1 MQRRILLAAAALLP
15 SLATAQTPPTP
26 PDWPARPVRMLVG
39 SAPGGGTDAMARAV
53 ADRLAPLLRQPVIV
67 ENRPG
72 VSNTLAVD
80 MTAKSTDGHTMVM
93 GVVTA
98 HAIAPHLLKLGYDSN
113 RDLVP
118 VAYVG
123 AVPNVLVVGNNLP
136 ANSVQELVA
145 LARKEPGR
153 INFASSGTGSTQHIA
168 AEMFKD
174 AAGIELTH
182 VPYKGS
188 AAALVDL
195 VSGQVQMSFDTMPSV
210 IGQIKAGKLRPLGVT
225 SPRRNAQLP
234 QVPTLA
240 EAGLPGVEIG
250 AWYGIYMPAAHP
262 APCRPGCTTKST
274 RCWPCPRRARDWR
287 PWAPSC
293 SPWARRSSLPCT
305 TPSTSALAKSSAR
318 TTSRSTE
325 PHMPASELP
334 VVALTLGDPAGIGAE
349 LIARLLA
356 RPEAMQR
363 PTSCWPA
370 TLAVAA
376 GPAHRGPAG
385 GHHTHRRHGPCTWPH
400 RHRPARLPGPGHG
413 GPDAVHRVVPKP
425 QAGARCCRCWTGAW
439 TRPRPARSTP
449 SALRRSTSRP

>member
-123 AVPNVLVVGNNLP
+123 AVPNVLVVGNSLP

-210 IGQIKAGKLRPLGVT
+210 IGQIKAGKLRALGVT

-250 AWYGIYMPAAHP
+250 AWYGIYMPAATPRAVQARVHDEVNKVLAMP
-262 APCRPGCTTKST
+262 ET
-274 RCWPCPRRARDWR
+274 RTRLEA
-287 PWAPSC
+287 
-293 SPWARRSSLPCT
+293 
-305 TPSTSALAKSSAR
+305 
-318 TTSRSTE
+318 
-325 PHMPASELP
+325 
-334 VVALTLGDPAGIGAE
+334 VGAE
-349 LIARLLA
+349 LQPMGQAEFIALHNA
-356 RPEAMQR
+356 EYQR
-363 PTSCWPA
+363 F
-370 TLAVAA
+370 
-376 GPAHRGPAG
+376 GEIIRKNHIKI
-385 GHHTHRRHGPCTWPH
+385 
-400 RHRPARLPGPGHG
+400 
-413 GPDAVHRVVPKP
+413 D
-425 QAGARCCRCWTGAW
+425 
-439 TRPRPARSTP
+439 
-449 SALRRSTSRP
+449 

>member
-1 MQRRILLAAAALLP
+1 MQRRPLLLAATALLP
-15 SLATAQTPPTP
+15 AIALAQTP
-26 PDWPARPVRMLVG
+26 PDWPTRPVRMLVG
-39 SAPGGGTDAMARAV
+39 SAPGGGTDAV

-210 IGQIKAGKLRPLGVT
+210 IGQIKAGKLRALGVT
-225 SPRRNAQLP
+225 SARRNAQLP

-250 AWYGIYMPAAHP
+250 AWYGIYMPAATPRAVQARVHDEVNKVLALP
-262 APCRPGCTTKST
+262 ET
-274 RCWPCPRRARDWR
+274 RTRLEA
-287 PWAPSC
+287 
-293 SPWARRSSLPCT
+293 
-305 TPSTSALAKSSAR
+305 
-318 TTSRSTE
+318 
-325 PHMPASELP
+325 
-334 VVALTLGDPAGIGAE
+334 VGAE
-349 LIARLLA
+349 LQPMGQAEFIALHNA
-356 RPEAMQR
+356 EYQR
-363 PTSCWPA
+363 F
-370 TLAVAA
+370 
-376 GPAHRGPAG
+376 GEIIRKNHIKI
-385 GHHTHRRHGPCTWPH
+385 
-400 RHRPARLPGPGHG
+400 
-413 GPDAVHRVVPKP
+413 D
-425 QAGARCCRCWTGAW
+425 
-439 TRPRPARSTP
+439 
-449 SALRRSTSRP
+449 